1 MSFHFNSFHCVSFNS
16 VSFQFSSVQ
25 FSSVQFSSVQFSSV
39 QFKSVQFSTV
49 QFISINLNFKYLR
62 GVALQQ
68 ISFSKAFHNKACKIR
83 KHLKLKCLD
92 PNEKS
97 KLPKLGQ
104 L

>member
-39 QFKSVQFSTV
+39 QFSTV
-49 QFISINLNFKYLR
+49 QFISINSNFKYLR
-62 GVALQQ
+62 EVALQQ